1 MVPLGKAEG
10 ESENLRVGPI
20 DGCAAGSVDVTIDG
34 VLHVD
39 VGVVGGPADGFVL
52 IPDWQN
58 FLRQQKISSFKIQG

>member
-52 IPDWQN
+52 IPD
-58 FLRQQKISSFKIQG
+58 